1 MDLALDLLQ
10 GVGIAAAVGVRPIL
24 PTLLAGG
31 LAAGDVG
38 LDFDGTDFAF
48 LESPPFLI
56 AVVVVA
62 VIGVLAGRR
71 LAGREGSAITYAIG
85 TASVVL
91 GALFAGGSMADQGN
105 SVPLGLVLGAA
116 AALLGFVAAYQ
127 LFVRVRRRLD
137 AETATVLPLYAEGIA
152 GIGAGLSIL
161 FPPLAILVLAA
172 LVWLLTGGRR
182 REGEKYAGLRV
193 LR

>member
-1 MDLALDLLQ
+1 MDLAFDLLQ
-10 GVGIAAAVGVRPIL
+10 GAGIAAAVGVRPLL

-48 LESPPFLI
+48 LESPAFLI
-56 AVVVVA
+56 AVVIVA
-62 VIGVLAGRR
+62 VIAVAATRWVVSSDAPAL
-71 LAGREGSAITYAIG
+71 TYGIG
-85 TASVVL
+85 AVCIIL
-91 GALFAGGSMADQGN
+91 GALFAGGSMADGGN
-105 SVPLGLVLGAA
+105 SVPLGLVVGVA
-116 AALLGFVAAYQ
+116 AALLGFLAAHS

-137 AETATVLPLYAEGIA
+137 PEAATALPIYGEGIA
-152 GIGAGLSIL
+152 LVAAGLSIL
-161 FPPLAILVLAA
+161 FPPLAVLVVTA